1 MRLYY
6 NPNGGRYNTHS
17 FLRKNDSF
25 EMHEGL
31 STLFLHWNGVQ
42 PCFEK
47 KSKFSPCLVDWTIS
61 SYLAFIGSNRA

>member
-47 KSKFSPCLVDWTIS
+47 KVNFHPVL
-61 SYLAFIGSNRA
+61 